1 MSNFTSKYEFTVV
14 VPLYNE
20 EENIERLH
28 SELKIF
34 LPTSIFKACVL
45 FVNDGSTDR
54 SLEKIK
60 EVCALTPD
68 FYYISFAKNRGLSAA
83 IKAGIDNV
91 ESKYIGYIDADL
103 QTTPKD
109 FNLLL
114 PHLDQFKMVIGI
126 RQNRKDGVVKKL
138 SSKIANNFRRFM
150 TKDDAQDTGCPLKVL
165 HTEYARRMPFFTG
178 MHRFMPA
185 LLLLEGEATKQI
197 VVNHFPRMAG
207 VAKYNL
213 WNRLL
218 SPFMDCFAYRW
229 MKKRYINYQINDNN
243 I

>member
-1 MSNFTSKYEFTVV
+1 MGNATSKYDFTIV

-28 SELKIF
+28 HELNTF
-34 LPTSIFKACVL
+34 LPNSFFSACVL
-45 FVNDGSTDR
+45 FIDDGSTDDSFR
-54 SLEKIK
+54 RVKN
-60 EVCALTPD
+60 VCEISPH
-68 FYYISFAKNRGLSAA
+68 FYYLSLAKNSGLSAA
-83 IKAGIDNV
+83 IKAAIDCV

-103 QTTPKD
+103 QTTPSD

-114 PHLDQFKMVIGI
+114 PHLAEYKMVIGI
-126 RQNRKDGVVKKL
+126 RQNRKDTFVKKM

-185 LLLLEGEATKQI
+185 LLLLEGEQTKQ
-197 VVNHFPRMAG
+197 VVVRHFPRIAG

-213 WNRLL
+213 RNRLIA
-218 SPFMDCFAYRW
+218 PFLDCFAYRW
-229 MKKRYINYQINDNN
+229 MKKRYIKRQTHETN

>member
-1 MSNFTSKYEFTVV
+1 MANFTSKYDFTVV
-14 VPLYNE
+14 VPLFNE
-20 EENIERLH
+20 EDNIERLH
-28 SELKIF
+28 DELSSF
-34 LPTSIFKACVL
+34 LLESIFSTCVL
-45 FVNDGSTDR
+45 FVDDGSTDS
-54 SLEKIK
+54 SLQKVK
-60 EVCALTPD
+60 EVCKASPH
-68 FYYISFAKNRGLSAA
+68 FYYLSLAKNSGLSAA
-83 IKAGIDNV
+83 IKAGIDCV

-114 PHLDQFKMVIGI
+114 PHLANYKMVIGI
-126 RQNRKDGVVKKL
+126 RQNRKDTFVKKM

-185 LLLLEGEATKQI
+185 LLLLEGEQTKQ
-197 VVNHFPRMAG
+197 VVVRHFPRIAG

-213 WNRLL
+213 RNRLI
-218 SPFMDCFAYRW
+218 SPFLDCFAYRW
-229 MKKRYINYQINDNN
+229 MKKRYINYQTHESN

>member
-1 MSNFTSKYEFTVV
+1 MGNFTSRYEFTVV

-28 SELKIF
+28 AELKAF

-45 FVNDGSTDR
+45 FVDDGSTDH
-54 SLEKIK
+54 SLEKVK
-60 EVCALTPD
+60 TVCTSTSD
-68 FYYISFAKNRGLSAA
+68 FYYISFARNRGLSAA
-83 IKAGIDNV
+83 IKAGIDTV

-114 PHLDQFKMVIGI
+114 AHLGQYKMVIGI
-126 RQNRKDGVVKKL
+126 RQNRKDTFVKKM
-138 SSKIANNFRRFM
+138 SSKIANNFRRSM

-197 VVNHFPRMAG
+197 VVNHFPRIAG

-213 WNRLL
+213 RNRLFA
-218 SPFMDCFAYRW
+218 PFLDCFAYRW
-229 MKKRYINYQINDNN
+229 MKKRYIKYQIKDNN
-243 I
+243 L

>member
-1 MSNFTSKYEFTVV
+1 MSNFTSNYEFTVV
-14 VPLYNE
+14 VPIYNE

-28 SELKIF
+28 QELSQF
-34 LPTSIFKACVL
+34 LVTSIFKSCVL
-45 FVNDGSTDR
+45 FVNDGSKDH
-54 SLEKIK
+54 SLEKVK
-60 EVCALTPD
+60 EACSSTPD
-68 FYYISFAKNRGLSAA
+68 FYYISFAANRGLSAA
-83 IKAGIDNV
+83 IKAGIDSV

-114 PHLDQFKMVIGI
+114 SHLDQYKMVIGI
-126 RQNRKDGVVKKL
+126 RQNRKDSIVKKL

-165 HTEYARRMPFFTG
+165 HTEYAQRMPFFTG

-185 LLLLEGEATKQI
+185 LLLLEGEATKQV
-197 VVNHFPRMAG
+197 VVNHFPRIAG

-229 MKKRYINYQINDNN
+229 MKKRYIKYEINDNN
-243 I
+243 L

>member
-1 MSNFTSKYEFTVV
+1 MGNFTSKYDFTIV

-20 EENIERLH
+20 EDNIKRLH
-28 SELKIF
+28 HELNTF
-34 LPTSIFKACVL
+34 LPNSIFSTCVL
-45 FVNDGSTDR
+45 FINDGSTDS

-60 EVCALTPD
+60 NVCKASPH
-68 FYYISFAKNRGLSAA
+68 FYYLSLAKNSGLSAA
-83 IKAGIDNV
+83 IKSGIDCV
-91 ESKYIGYIDADL
+91 VSKFIGYIDADL

-114 PHLDQFKMVIGI
+114 PYLAEYKMVIGI
-126 RQNRKDGVVKKL
+126 RQNRKDTFVKKM

-185 LLLLEGEATKQI
+185 LLLLEGEQTKQ
-197 VVNHFPRMAG
+197 VVVRHFPRIAG

-213 WNRLL
+213 RNRLVA
-218 SPFMDCFAYRW
+218 PFLDCFAYRW
-229 MKKRYINYQINDNN
+229 MKKRYIKYETQETN

>member
-1 MSNFTSKYEFTVV
+1 MGNFTSKYDFTIV

-20 EENIERLH
+20 EDNIERLH
-28 SELKIF
+28 HELNTF
-34 LPTSIFKACVL
+34 LPNSIFSTCVL
-45 FVNDGSTDR
+45 FINDGSTDS

-60 EVCALTPD
+60 NVCKASPH
-68 FYYISFAKNRGLSAA
+68 FYYLSLAKNSGLSAA
-83 IKAGIDNV
+83 IKSGIDCV
-91 ESKYIGYIDADL
+91 ESKFIGYIDADL

-114 PHLDQFKMVIGI
+114 PYLAEYKMAIGI
-126 RQNRKDGVVKKL
+126 RQNRKDTFVKKM

-185 LLLLEGEATKQI
+185 LLLLEGEQTKQ
-197 VVNHFPRMAG
+197 VVVRHFPRIAG

-213 WNRLL
+213 RNRLVA
-218 SPFMDCFAYRW
+218 PFLDCFAYRW
-229 MKKRYINYQINDNN
+229 MKKRYIKYETQETN

>member
-1 MSNFTSKYEFTVV
+1 MSNLTSKYDFTIV

-20 EENIERLH
+20 EDNVERLYR
-28 SELKIF
+28 ELKAF
-34 LPTSIFKACVL
+34 LPTSIFSACVL
-45 FVNDGSTDR
+45 FVDDGSTDS
-54 SLEKIK
+54 SLEKVK
-60 EVCALTPD
+60 SVCGVSND
-68 FYYISFAKNRGLSAA
+68 FYYLALAKNSGLSAA
-83 IKAGIDNV
+83 IKAGIDHV

-114 PHLDQFKMVIGI
+114 PHLSDYKMAIGI
-126 RQNRKDGVVKKL
+126 RMNRKDTFVKKM

-185 LLLLEGEATKQI
+185 LLLMEGEKTKQV
-197 VVNHFPRMAG
+197 VVNHFPRIAG

-213 WNRLL
+213 RNRLVA
-218 SPFMDCFAYRW
+218 PFLDCFAYRW
-229 MKKRYINYQINDNN
+229 MKRRYIKYNANDTN

>member
-1 MSNFTSKYEFTVV
+1 MGNFTSKYDFTIV

-20 EENIERLH
+20 EDNIERLH
-28 SELKIF
+28 HELNTF
-34 LPTSIFKACVL
+34 LPNSIFSTCVL
-45 FVNDGSTDR
+45 FINDGSTDS

-60 EVCALTPD
+60 NVCKASPH
-68 FYYISFAKNRGLSAA
+68 FYYLSLAKNSGLSAA
-83 IKAGIDNV
+83 IKSGIDCV
-91 ESKYIGYIDADL
+91 ESKFIGYIDADL

-114 PHLDQFKMVIGI
+114 PYLAEYKMVIGI
-126 RQNRKDGVVKKL
+126 RQNRKDTFVKKM

-185 LLLLEGEATKQI
+185 LLLLEGEQTKQ
-197 VVNHFPRMAG
+197 VVVRHFPRIAG

-213 WNRLL
+213 RNRLVA
-218 SPFMDCFAYRW
+218 PFLDCFAYRW
-229 MKKRYINYQINDNN
+229 MKKRYIKYETQETN

>member
-1 MSNFTSKYEFTVV
+1 MGNYTSNYDFTIV

-20 EENIERLH
+20 EENIERVH
-28 SELKIF
+28 QELNSF
-34 LPTSIFKACVL
+34 LPNSIFSTCVL
-45 FVNDGSTDR
+45 FINDGSTDS

-60 EVCALTPD
+60 NVCKASPH
-68 FYYISFAKNRGLSAA
+68 FYYLSLAKNSGLSAA
-83 IKAGIDNV
+83 IKSGIDCV
-91 ESKYIGYIDADL
+91 ESKFIGYIDADL

-114 PHLDQFKMVIGI
+114 PYLAEYKMVIGI
-126 RQNRKDGVVKKL
+126 RQNRKDTFVKKM

-185 LLLLEGEATKQI
+185 LLLLEGEQTKQ
-197 VVNHFPRMAG
+197 VVVRHFPRMAG

-213 WNRLL
+213 RNRLVA
-218 SPFMDCFAYRW
+218 PFLDCFAYRW
-229 MKKRYINYQINDNN
+229 MKKRYIKYETQETN